1 MKVLSKRSLTCQIW
15 KKRKKYEND
24 AKWVRV
30 GDSYTYYKKTT
41 GKYTQEGARE
51 ICRDSYGAGLVT
63 IRNEEELQKMKS
75 WASDAVYWI
84 GLTTTS
90 SDIDDRKNWVWDNDG
105 GVAPGS
111 DIFWFAGT
119 DPNDVHFKCATW
131 WDSNGIDNHYPCD
144 TKKRGICEVRL

>member
-1 MKVLSKRSLTCQIW
+1 
-15 KKRKKYEND
+15 
-24 AKWVRV
+24 
-30 GDSYTYYKKTT
+30 
-41 GKYTQEGARE
+41 
-51 ICRDSYGAGLVT
+51 
-63 IRNEEELQKMKS
+63 MKS

-111 DIFWFAGT
+111 DIFWFAGS

>member
-1 MKVLSKRSLTCQIW
+1 VIRYYVRGVIYIVVEL
-15 KKRKKYEND
+15 YE
-24 AKWVRV
+24 
-30 GDSYTYYKKTT
+30 
-41 GKYTQEGARE
+41 YTQERARE
-51 ICRDSYGAGLVT
+51 ICRDTYHAGLAT

-111 DIFWFAGT
+111 DIYWKSAKYPY
-119 DPNDVHFKCATW
+119 DNDKKCATW
-131 WDSNGIDNHYPCD
+131 WSYGLDNSAKCDS
-144 TKKRGICEVRL
+144 KKLALCEIRL